1 MNTFSAILLL
11 FGNLGTTELIVILV
25 VVLLLF
31 GGRKIPELMH
41 GIGKGVRSFK
51 KGMNEI
57 EEEINAPVSKNEEQK
72 RNKGNNYSIV
82 HYNYNHYHFCIL
94 MYK

>member
-31 GGRKIPELMH
+31 GGRKIPELCTVS
-41 GIGKGVRSFK
+41 GRVYV
-51 KGMNEI
+51 
-57 EEEINAPVSKNEEQK
+57 VSKRE
-72 RNKGNNYSIV
+72 
-82 HYNYNHYHFCIL
+82 
-94 MYK
+94 

>member
-31 GGRKIPELMH
+31 GGRKIP
-41 GIGKGVRSFK
+41 GRVYV
-51 KGMNEI
+51 
-57 EEEINAPVSKNEEQK
+57 VSKRE
-72 RNKGNNYSIV
+72 
-82 HYNYNHYHFCIL
+82 
-94 MYK
+94 

>member
-41 GIGKGVRSFK
+41 GI
-51 KGMNEI
+51 

-72 RNKGNNYSIV
+72 KEEG
-82 HYNYNHYHFCIL
+82 
-94 MYK
+94 K

>member
-51 KGMNEI
+51 KGMNES
-57 EEEINAPVSKNEEQK
+57 EEDINAPVAKNEDQK
-72 RNKGNNYSIV
+72 KEDA
-82 HYNYNHYHFCIL
+82 
-94 MYK
+94 K

>member
-57 EEEINAPVSKNEEQK
+57 EEFTIIIIIIISAFSCINDIS
-72 RNKGNNYSIV
+72 RF
-82 HYNYNHYHFCIL
+82 YHTCRATTHSWITS
-94 MYK
+94 

>member
-11 FGNLGTTELIVILV
+11 FGNLGMTELIVILV

-72 RNKGNNYSIV
+72 KEEG
-82 HYNYNHYHFCIL
+82 
-94 MYK
+94 K

>member
-41 GIGKGVRSFK
+41 GIRSPK
-51 KGMNEI
+51 TRNR
-57 EEEINAPVSKNEEQK
+57 K
-72 RNKGNNYSIV
+72 RKKGNNYSIV